1 MKAFMLGKT
10 ICSQVLILA
19 ITCVPPKCCQALSI
33 PYENQ
38 FIPSLIT
45 EYTIN
50 DDVCPPTNDAVLKRL
65 VLKNCHSLDA
75 FLDHKPIARHTREAF
90 DQVAVAIMA
99 DCDARQRPIVLDS
112 GCGTAR
118 SSMLLGLHHPQHL
131 IVGIDR
137 SFVRLTKHATGNCS
151 SSSSAIT
158 TSEEQALNTT
168 TSKSITSTSS
178 KRPYF
183 QIVSSNVILVR
194 AELADFWRCCLDAQ
208 WNVTHHYLL
217 YPNPYPTKA
226 RLKQRWYGH
235 PCFPI
240 LLQLGGDIVVRSNW
254 RGYLTEFAKS
264 VEYLQNIPVALPYV
278 DAARRGPLERLD
290 KKIAWTNFEQKYD
303 TVGEPTYELLL
314 ERGDCTP
321 M

>member
-1 MKAFMLGKT
+1 MLRKT
-10 ICSQVLILA
+10 IWMQALVLA
-19 ITCVPPKCCQALSI
+19 VPLNCCQALSI

-65 VLKNCHSLDA
+65 VLKNCHSLDD
-75 FLDHKPIARHTREAF
+75 FLGHKPIARHTREAF
-90 DQVAVAIMA
+90 DQVAAAIG
-99 DCDARQRPIVLDS
+99 DCDARPIVLDS

-118 SSMLLGLHHPQHL
+118 SSILLGQHHPQHL
-131 IVGIDR
+131 IVGVDR
-137 SFVRLTKHATGNCS
+137 SFVRLTKHANSG
-151 SSSSAIT
+151 SAPEEAT
-158 TSEEQALNTT
+158 LSTPSTS
-168 TSKSITSTSS
+168 SS

-183 QIVSSNVILVR
+183 QLVSSNVVLVR

-240 LLQLGGDIVVRSNW
+240 LLQLGGEIVVRSNW
-254 RGYLTEFAKS
+254 KGYLDEFAKS
-264 VEYLQNIPVALPYV
+264 VEYLQTPVALPYV
-278 DAARRGPLERLD
+278 DAAKRGPLERID
-290 KKIAWTNFEQKYD
+290 KTIAWTNFEQKYD

-314 ERGDCTP
+314 ERADWTP
-321 M
+321 I